1 MEIFVEIKEKI
12 CKNRNFFVTLRQT
25 IIHVVMVLNTDKNT
39 KLYYSIKEV
48 AQLIG
53 VSESTLRYWETE
65 FPSIKPRTVSSTK
78 VRQYTEK
85 DVEQLKVVYNLLKV
99 RGFKIAAARKYMREN
114 RQSVDKS
121 SVVLETLTSVRN
133 ELKLLR
139 DQLNGLV

>member
-1 MEIFVEIKEKI
+1 MVGGKI
-12 CKNRNFFVTLRQT
+12 YLYLCRQT

>member
-1 MEIFVEIKEKI
+1 MA
-12 CKNRNFFVTLRQT
+12 
-25 IIHVVMVLNTDKNT
+25 LNTDKNT

-65 FPSIKPRTVSSTK
+65 FPGIRPRTVSSTK
-78 VRQYTEK
+78 VRQYTDK
-85 DVEQLKVVYNLLKV
+85 DVEQLKVIYNLLKV

-121 SVVLETLTSVRN
+121 SMGLETLSSVRN
-133 ELKLLR
+133 ELKTLR
-139 DQLNGLV
+139 DQLNGRV

>member
-1 MEIFVEIKEKI
+1 
-12 CKNRNFFVTLRQT
+12 
-25 IIHVVMVLNTDKNT
+25 MVLNTDKNT

-121 SVVLETLTSVRN
+121 SVVLETLTRVRN

>member
-1 MEIFVEIKEKI
+1 MYL
-12 CKNRNFFVTLRQT
+12 CRQT
-25 IIHVVMVLNTDKNT
+25 IIHVVIVLNTDKNT